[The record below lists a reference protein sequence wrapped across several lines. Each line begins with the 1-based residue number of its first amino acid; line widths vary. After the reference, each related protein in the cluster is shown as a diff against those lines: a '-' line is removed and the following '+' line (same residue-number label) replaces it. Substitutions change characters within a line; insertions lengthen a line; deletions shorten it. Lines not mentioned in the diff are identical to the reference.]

1 MTCSTRSFA
10 DQCGGAADKS
20 SVSSSSDNHE
30 SFTTLDCRGSITGVS
45 FVFIDGKRFSGDGRL
60 IHLDEC
66 VLGDDT
72 TVRRNN
78 CTFFDLNDITG
89 NDFGGFD
96 FEEGAVSEGN
106 GFKCE
111 SLFQLFDDGTS
122 LKFLNKTDCG
132 VEE

>member
-1 MTCSTRSFA
+1 MTRSTGSFV
-10 DQCGGAADKS
+10 DECGGAADKCS
-20 SVSSSSDNHE
+20 ISSSSDNHE
-30 SFTTLDCRGSITGVS
+30 SFTTLDCRGRITGVS

-78 CTFFDLNDITG
+78 STFFDLNDITG

-96 FEEGAVSEGN
+96 FDEGTVSEGN
-106 GFKCE
+106 GFKGK
-111 SLFQLFDDGTS
+111 SLFQLFDNGTS
-122 LKFLNKTDCG
+122 LKFLDKTDCG

>member
-1 MTCSTRSFA
+1 MTRATGSFA
-10 DQCGGAADKS
+10 DECGGAADKS
-20 SVSSSSDNHE
+20 SVSSGSDNHE
-30 SFTTLDCRGSITGVS
+30 SFTTFDSRGGITSVS
-45 FVFIDGKRFSGDGRL
+45 FVFINGKRFSGDGRL
-60 IHLDEC
+60 IDLDES
-66 VLGDDT
+66 VFGDDT

-89 NDFGGFD
+89 NDVGGFD
-96 FEEGAVSEGN
+96 FDEGAVSEGN

>member
-1 MTCSTRSFA
+1 MTRSTGSFV
-10 DQCGGAADKS
+10 DECGGAADKCS
-20 SVSSSSDNHE
+20 ISSSSDNHE
-30 SFTTLDCRGSITGVS
+30 SFTTLNRRGSITGVS
-45 FVFIDGKRFSGDGRL
+45 FVFIDVKRFSGDGRL

-78 CTFFDLNDITG
+78 GTFFDLNDITW

-96 FEEGAVSEGN
+96 FDEGTVSEGN
-106 GFKCE
+106 GFKGK
-111 SLFQLFDDGTS
+111 SLFQLFDNGTS
-122 LKFLNKTDCG
+122 LKFLDKTDCG